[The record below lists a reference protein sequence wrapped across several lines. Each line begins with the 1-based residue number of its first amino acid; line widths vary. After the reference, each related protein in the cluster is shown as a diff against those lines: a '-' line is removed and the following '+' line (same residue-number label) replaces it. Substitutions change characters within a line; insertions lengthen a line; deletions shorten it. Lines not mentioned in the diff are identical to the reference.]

1 MKTDKRHR
9 IIVRAGI
16 IGIIFNLILA
26 SLKVVAGFL
35 AGSIAIIADAAN
47 SLSDCLSSI
56 VTIITSY
63 LAKRAPDKEHPLG
76 HGRSEYMGTLI
87 VGGII
92 GYIGITAGI
101 EAVKK
106 IIVPTDPE
114 YSLVTL
120 IVVIC
125 AIFTKIFLSLYTLA
139 AGKKAKS
146 DTLVASGK
154 DAMSDVLISSSTLLA
169 LAAYHFLGL
178 NIEPYLAL
186 LISILIVRTGYG
198 ILRETTSQLLG
209 ERAERGI
216 VKRLRNTIN
225 SVENVEGAYDLIL
238 HDYGPNTIIA
248 SVNIEVPCTMSA
260 PEIDDLTREIR
271 RKVYKKHQ
279 IVMSSV
285 GIYSI
290 NTKDA
295 ETRDLYHKMQALL
308 EEYPDVIELHGFHFD
323 KTDKTISCDI
333 VLDFAVENRQAL
345 FEEIKKAAK
354 EAFSEYTLEIVLDAD
369 LVD

>member
-16 IGIIFNLILA
+16 IGIIFNLVLA
-26 SLKVVAGFL
+26 ILKVVAGFL

-56 VTIITSY
+56 VTIVTSY
-63 LAKRAPDKEHPLG
+63 FARRAPDKQHPLG
-76 HGRSEYMGTLI
+76 HGRSEYMGTLV

-101 EAVKK
+101 EAAKK
-106 IIVPTDPE
+106 IIAPTDPE
-114 YSLVTL
+114 YSTVTL

-125 AIFTKIFLSLYTLA
+125 AILTKVFLSLYMLA

-146 DTLVASGK
+146 DTLIASGK
-154 DAMSDVLISSSTLLA
+154 DAFSDVLISSSTLLA
-169 LAAYHFLGL
+169 IAAYYFLGL

-186 LISILIVRTGYG
+186 LISLLIIRTGYG

-209 ERAERGI
+209 ERADRGI
-216 VKRLRNTIN
+216 ARRIRNTIN
-225 SVENVEGAYDLIL
+225 AIENVEGAYDLVL
-238 HDYGPNTIIA
+238 HDYGPTTIIA
-248 SVNIEVPCTMSA
+248 SVNIEVPCTMTA
-260 PEIDDLTREIR
+260 PELDDLSREIR
-271 RKVYKKHQ
+271 RKVYKKHHV
-279 IVMSSV
+279 VMSSV

-295 ETRDLYHKMQALL
+295 ETRDLYHQMQALL
-308 EEYPDVIELHGFHFD
+308 EEYPDVIELHGFHLD

-333 VLDFAVENRQAL
+333 IIDFSAENRQEL
-345 FEEIKKAAK
+345 FAEIKKAAVEK
-354 EAFSEYTLEIVLDAD
+354 FAGYQLEMVLDAD

>member
-16 IGIIFNLILA
+16 IGIVFNLILA
-26 SLKVVAGFL
+26 ALKVVAGLF

-56 VTIITSY
+56 VTIIVSY

-76 HGRSEYMGTLI
+76 HGRSEYMGTLV

-92 GYIGITAGI
+92 GYIGITAGV

-106 IIVPTDPE
+106 IIAPTDPE
-114 YSLVTL
+114 YSFATL

-125 AIFTKIFLSLYTLA
+125 AILTKIFLSVYTLA
-139 AGKKAKS
+139 AGKKANS
-146 DTLVASGK
+146 DTLIASGK
-154 DAMSDVLISSSTLLA
+154 DAFSDVLISSSTLLA
-169 LAAYHFLGL
+169 IAAYHFFGL

-186 LISILIVRTGYG
+186 LISLLIIRTGYG
-198 ILRETTSQLLG
+198 ILRETTSQILG
-209 ERAERGI
+209 ERAEHGLT
-216 VKRLRNTIN
+216 KRIRNTIN
-225 SVENVEGAYDLIL
+225 TIEPVEGAYDLIL
-238 HDYGPNTIIA
+238 NDYGPTTTIA
-248 SVNIEVPCTMSA
+248 SVNIELPCTMTA
-260 PEIDDLTREIR
+260 HEIDDLSREIR

-279 IVMSSV
+279 IIISSV

-290 NTKDA
+290 NTKDS
-295 ETRDLYHKMQALL
+295 ETRNLYHQMQNLL
-308 EEYPDVIELHGFHFD
+308 ENYPDVIELHGFHYD
-323 KTDKTISCDI
+323 KADKTISCDI
-333 VLDFAVENRQAL
+333 VIDFAIEDRQAL
-345 FEEIKKAAK
+345 FAEIRKAAE
-354 EAFSEYTLEIVLDAD
+354 EAFSGYKLEIVLDAD

>member
-1 MKTDKRHR
+1 MKTNKRHR

-26 SLKVVAGFL
+26 VLKVVAGFF

-56 VTIITSY
+56 VTIVTSY
-63 LAKRAPDKEHPLG
+63 LAKRAPDKKHPLG

-106 IIVPTDPE
+106 IISPNDPE
-114 YSLVTL
+114 YSLATL
-120 IVVIC
+120 VVVIC
-125 AIFTKIFLSLYTLA
+125 AIVTKIFLSVYTFA

-146 DTLVASGK
+146 DTLIASGK
-154 DAMSDVLISSSTLLA
+154 DAFSDVLISTSTLLA
-169 LAAYHFLGL
+169 IAAYHFLGL

-186 LISILIVRTGYG
+186 LISILIVRTGYE

-209 ERAERGI
+209 ERADRGI
-216 VKRLRNTIN
+216 AKRVRNTIN
-225 SVENVEGAYDLIL
+225 AIEQVEGAYDLVL

-248 SVNIEVPCTMSA
+248 SVNIEVSCTMTA

-279 IVMSSV
+279 IIISSV

-290 NTKDA
+290 NTKDS
-295 ETRDLYHKMQALL
+295 ETRNLYHQMQNLL
-308 EEYPDVIELHGFHFD
+308 ENYPDVIELHGFHYD
-323 KTDKTISCDI
+323 KADKTISCDI
-333 VLDFAVENRQAL
+333 VIDFAIEDRQAL
-345 FEEIKKAAK
+345 FAEIRKAAE
-354 EAFSEYTLEIVLDAD
+354 EAFSGYKLEIVLDAD